1 MDTLVNTLSV
11 IPVALMAEPEGAGPI
26 GVLKHFVNILAYPY
40 FSFTLSLIAFGLML
54 WSKRLWTKRG
64 GLILLGVGVA
74 FFLLSLL
81 DPNFYLIV
89 AKPDNVPIVMMVFL
103 VGFFVWFSMAKATAN
118 DGRIAAGQPTFESTE
133 VEDRIFTW
141 PDLVFSEFICMVL
154 LTVIMVV
161 WSIALRAPLE
171 EPANPALAP
180 NPSKAPWYFLG
191 LQEMLVYFD
200 PWLAGVVLPGLII
213 VGLMAIPYIDTNPKG
228 NGYYTFRE
236 RRVEIGLFLFGW
248 LILWSQ
254 MIVIGTFLR
263 GPNWN
268 FFGPY
273 EFWDPGKVEAL
284 VNVDLS
290 EYFWIR
296 MLHLGLPGNWFLRE
310 LPGILLIG
318 FYFFGLPV
326 LLRKTKHFRP
336 YFEKMGPARYYVG
349 ATLFLF
355 MMLLPIKMYCRWLF
369 NLKYFVHVQEYFFNI

>member
-1 MDTLVNTLSV
+1 M
-11 IPVALMAEPEGAGPI
+11 IEALLPLAFAEGGGGPMEGI
-26 GVLKHFVNILAYPY
+26 KHFVDILAYPY
-40 FSFTLSLIAFGLML
+40 WSFTLTLIAFYFMLRSRSL
-54 WSKRLWTKRG
+54 WSKRS
-64 GLILLGVGVA
+64 GLILLAAGVA
-74 FFLLSLL
+74 FFVLALF
-81 DPNFYLIV
+81 DPDFKSIV

-103 VGFFVWFSMAKATAN
+103 VGFFVWFAMHKATEN
-118 DGRIAAGQPTFESTE
+118 DARLAAGQPTFESTE

-154 LTVIMVV
+154 LTVGMVI
-161 WSIALRAPLE
+161 WSIVLKAPLE

-200 PWLAGVVLPGLII
+200 PWLAGVLLPGLII

-236 RRVEIGLFLFGW
+236 RKVEVALFLFGF

-268 FFGPY
+268 FFGPFEY
-273 EFWDPGKVEAL
+273 WDPGKVEAL

-296 MLHLGLPGNWFLRE
+296 LLRQGLPGNWFLRE
-310 LPGILLIG
+310 LPGILLMG

-326 LLRKTKHFRP
+326 LLRRTKHFRP
-336 YFEKMGPARYYVG
+336 FYEKMGPARYYTGV
-349 ATLFLF
+349 TLFLF

>member
-1 MDTLVNTLSV
+1 MDFV
-11 IPVALMAEPEGAGPI
+11 
-26 GVLKHFVNILAYPY
+26 KHAINVLAYPY
-40 FSFTLSLIAFGLML
+40 WSFTLVLIAFALML
-54 WSKRLWTKRG
+54 RSKGLWSKRG
-64 GLILLGVGVA
+64 GLILLATGVL
-74 FFLLSLL
+74 FFLVSLL

-89 AKPDNVPIVMMVFL
+89 AKADNVPIVMMVFL
-103 VGFFVWFSMAKATAN
+103 VGFFVWFAMHKAVEN
-118 DGRIAAGQPTFESTE
+118 DARVGRGEPLFERTE

-141 PDLVFSEFICMVL
+141 PDLVFSEFICMVV
-154 LTVIMVV
+154 LTVVMVV

-200 PWLAGVVLPGLII
+200 PWLAGVLLPGLII
-213 VGLMAIPYIDTNPKG
+213 VGLMAIPYIDTNSKG
-228 NGYYTFRE
+228 NGYFTFRE
-236 RRVEIGLFLFGW
+236 RRVAIALFLFGW
-248 LILWSQ
+248 LVLWSQ

-273 EFWDPGKVEAL
+273 EFWDQNKVEAL

-290 EYFWIR
+290 EYFWIKL
-296 MLHLGLPGNWFLRE
+296 LHIGLPGNWLLRE

-318 FYFFGLPV
+318 FYFFVLPV
-326 LLRKTKHFRP
+326 LLKRTRWFKK
-336 YFEKMGPARYYVG
+336 YYDKMGPARYYVG
-349 ATLFLF
+349 ITLFLF

-369 NLKYFVHVQEYFFNI
+369 NLKYFIHVQEYFFNI